1 MRWLRSACVFLCGK
15 IGIIMTELSTY
26 FTAMFIIIY
35 DFFRWPRSAQGR
47 VTQRLASS
55 VSSNS
60 SSSAAAAADSEQG
73 EAAVAGGGAGREVQS
88 LQGEFSPSSTVVS
101 NSFSLLLS

>member
-1 MRWLRSACVFLCGK
+1 MFVFGK

-35 DFFRWPRSAQGR
+35 NFFRWPRSAQGR
-47 VTQRLASS
+47 ATQRLASS
-55 VSSNS
+55 VSSS
-60 SSSAAAAADSEQG
+60 SSSSSSAAAADSEQG